1 MLGDDAGAA
10 PPIKGV
16 CRSASIALRKANL
29 AKETGDEDEELAQ
42 LRSFNRTV
50 VNVLRLHPM
59 YARKKQ
65 DEEVAGLDAKLPEV
79 HRRMEALGGKIAP
92 PAENIAEA
100 AASVAAARLVA
111 GGGKVSLLER
121 RRLSRASSRA
131 GSRAGSR
138 APSAAPS
145 RDTSP
150 DRARSANPAAAGT
163 GTHTPHYVVTDLSR
177 RLAAMEQSDKARVAR
192 EAETEA
198 RMAELA
204 RRADDAEAA
213 ARRADARAETAETL
227 VWELQE
233 ALQALSPA
241 LEGSSETEK
250 NATAWIS
257 RADRLEA
264 LIREVD
270 ERAARRAEDF
280 ARKPSS
286 PTAGRLADLEAQVLP
301 TRVAELEQRV
311 AELAEVSAVG
321 TSKARAGKETRAEGS
336 PQGAS
341 DAARSPGEPFS
352 AEVRDLRERVARLEH
367 VDVGSAEW
375 AHAAEAK
382 AAAAIARVDALEK
395 AVDAAA
401 KASASR
407 PPPEE
412 ASDAV
417 TRAAVASL
425 QVRVRR
431 AEAAAAEA
439 MELAATTSPGTAR
452 AKSAVPELRNRV
464 TDVEVGV
471 EAASARVS
479 EVETRVNRLSSAAHE
494 HEGLEARLAAKLAAA
509 ARDAAREAT
518 ASSAHLPKPSD
529 RAPIT
534 SDRVDSGVHLE
545 DTVES
550 LRQARAVDQ
559 ARVAELEGSVA
570 SAVSAMET
578 LRDVVAE
585 VEARHR
591 ESAAKQADAVGEV
604 VAAMGGA
611 VSALPKLDRRMQ
623 ALEDARAE
631 HAEALATA
639 AARVAALEADTETAA
654 RLSSK
659 LAERARTAK
668 ADLGELKE
676 TVRRSVSADAVK
688 TLVAA
693 VSGKVSRLAQETA
706 DTVDAM
712 KREQKRAE
720 KASRDARPATGRAA
734 EAEKE
739 MRETRARA
747 EKAASM
753 AERASESAESAS
765 AAAKKARGLAETAAA
780 APARFAGELADTV
793 ESLREARAM
802 DTAAAAELERRV
814 RELETARGVERAAA
828 PASPTLESLE
838 RASKSRRRK
847 DPVGTAGT
855 SSSPSS
861 SGAASPKS
869 EEAPGAN
876 GTRVETET
884 PRPDLEPRVEAL
896 GAAVAAAAEGI
907 KALRERLEALVESRN
922 EDWLAGNLRG
932 DSGGPSAVAPNAAAF
947 GAAEAA
953 AGAAE
958 TLAEAVARLHARMAA
973 VEAAAAAGTAT
984 DAKAGAGAGAGES
997 RELVNPSDASR
1008 DRSGEGAG
1016 GDTAGNGGSGAPGGD
1031 PAKASEDSTLP
1042 AIAPDASSSSA
1053 GAAAGESAE
1062 PSDADLV
1069 HRARLAASIARR
1081 AVRDEAARL
1090 GITLGGGDASD
1101 ADADGLA
1108 PEDVSA
1114 ELSRRA
1120 DEANA
1125 ADRELAAELA
1135 TVCALVEKEEAR
1147 RETLRVALVSAGDAS
1162 SGETESGEADDAVA
1176 VAARREWATCM
1187 EAQLRRLR
1195 AAARE
1200 AEARNAAA
1208 AEELAQ
1214 RPGGLGSRSGAMR
1227 AARAAAERREAAI
1240 ADRLARVAR
1249 RVDAAFGP
1257 EMDAVESFDK
1267 ENAFSRGRRPA
1278 PWGAG
1283 PGLKGTSIGSKGPST
1298 RHSGSRVD
1306 VALSA
1311 LERRVDALAR
1321 AAASGAP
1328 MPGAFASGDPSTRQ
1342 APRDAVP
1349 EGGALEIKSLRQM
1362 LRRAQ
1367 TELGALSGRVEAVEA
1382 KVREAGRLERDLR
1395 TARLTEKRA
1404 DALSSLSS
1412 NVAADAA
1419 RASERAAAAARDAA
1433 ALRAQYAEVADSV
1446 ASQRDSLRN
1455 MGLKVDGLARDVDV
1469 SAKSAEAA
1477 ADRARGQARSANA
1490 SAKSAEARTVAL
1502 AGALGRV
1509 ARHVGLRGVGDALR
1523 TGVLWE
1529 DLGAEGS
1536 REARE
1541 REDAEDR
1548 FEITAFANEGA

>member
-1 MLGDDAGAA
+1 MLGDDAGAP

-79 HRRMEALGGKIAP
+79 HRRMEALGGKVAP
-92 PAENIAEA
+92 PAENISEA

-121 RRLSRASSRA
+121 RRQSRAS
-131 GSRAGSR
+131 SRAGSR

-145 RDTSP
+145 RDASP
-150 DRARSANPAAAGT
+150 DRARSSAGT
-163 GTHTPHYVVTDLSR
+163 ETHTPHYVVTDLSR

-213 ARRADARAETAETL
+213 ARRADTRAETAETL

-241 LEGSSETEK
+241 LEGSSETEN
-250 NATAWIS
+250 NATAWTS

-311 AELAEVSAVG
+311 AELAEVSAVDS
-321 TSKARAGKETRAEGS
+321 SKARAGKETRADGS
-336 PQGAS
+336 PERPS

-382 AAAAIARVDALEK
+382 AAAALARVDALEK

-407 PPPEE
+407 PAPEE
-412 ASDAV
+412 ASDAD

-479 EVETRVNRLSSAAHE
+479 DVETRVNQLSSAAHQ

-518 ASSAHLPKPSD
+518 ASSAPLPKPSGD
-529 RAPIT
+529 AA
-534 SDRVDSGVHLE
+534 SDRVDPGRHLE

-659 LAERARTAK
+659 LAERARAAK

-720 KASRDARPATGRAA
+720 KATRDARPASGRAA

-739 MRETRARA
+739 TRETRALA

-765 AAAKKARGLAETAAA
+765 AAAKKARALAETAAA

-814 RELETARGVERAAA
+814 RELEAARGVERAAA

-838 RASKSRRRK
+838 RARKSRRRK

-869 EEAPGAN
+869 DEAPGAN
-876 GTRVETET
+876 GARAETET

-907 KALRERLEALVESRN
+907 KALRERLEALVESKN
-922 EDWLAGNLRG
+922 EDWLVGNLRG
-932 DSGGPSAVAPNAAAF
+932 DSGGPSAAAPNAAAF

-984 DAKAGAGAGAGES
+984 DAKAGSGAGAD
-997 RELVNPSDASR
+997 ELIGSGNPSDASR

-1016 GDTAGNGGSGAPGGD
+1016 GDTAGNGCSGAPGGD
-1031 PAKASEDSTLP
+1031 PAKASKDSTLP
-1042 AIAPDASSSSA
+1042 AIAPEASSSEA

-1090 GITLGGGDASD
+1090 GITLGGGDAGD

-1147 RETLRVALVSAGDAS
+1147 RETLRVALASAENAS
-1162 SGETESGEADDAVA
+1162 PGGTESGEADDAVA

-1208 AEELAQ
+1208 AQELAQ

-1227 AARAAAERREAAI
+1227 AVRAAAERREAAI

-1257 EMDAVESFDK
+1257 EMDAVESFGK
-1267 ENAFSRGRRPA
+1267 ENAFRRGSRPA

-1283 PGLKGTSIGSKGPST
+1283 PGLKGTSIGSKGTST
-1298 RHSGSRVD
+1298 KHTGGHRVD
-1306 VALSA
+1306 SALSA

-1328 MPGAFASGDPSTRQ
+1328 MPGAFPSGDASATRP
-1342 APRDAVP
+1342 APRDAVW
-1349 EGGALEIKSLRQM
+1349 EGGALEVKSLRQM
-1362 LRRAQ
+1362 MRRAQ
-1367 TELGALSGRVEAVEA
+1367 TELGALSGRVEAVET

-1395 TARLTEKRA
+1395 TARLTDKRA
-1404 DALSSLSS
+1404 DALSSVSS

-1446 ASQRDSLRN
+1446 ASQREGLRN

-1536 REARE
+1536 REGRE

>member
-1 MLGDDAGAA
+1 
-10 PPIKGV
+10 
-16 CRSASIALRKANL
+16 
-29 AKETGDEDEELAQ
+29 
-42 LRSFNRTV
+42 
-50 VNVLRLHPM
+50 
-59 YARKKQ
+59 
-65 DEEVAGLDAKLPEV
+65 
-79 HRRMEALGGKIAP
+79 
-92 PAENIAEA
+92 
-100 AASVAAARLVA
+100 
-111 GGGKVSLLER
+111 
-121 RRLSRASSRA
+121 
-131 GSRAGSR
+131 
-138 APSAAPS
+138 
-145 RDTSP
+145 
-150 DRARSANPAAAGT
+150 
-163 GTHTPHYVVTDLSR
+163 
-177 RLAAMEQSDKARVAR
+177 
-192 EAETEA
+192 
-198 RMAELA
+198 
-204 RRADDAEAA
+204 
-213 ARRADARAETAETL
+213 
-227 VWELQE
+227 
-233 ALQALSPA
+233 
-241 LEGSSETEK
+241 
-250 NATAWIS
+250 
-257 RADRLEA
+257 
-264 LIREVD
+264 
-270 ERAARRAEDF
+270 
-280 ARKPSS
+280 
-286 PTAGRLADLEAQVLP
+286 
-301 TRVAELEQRV
+301 
-311 AELAEVSAVG
+311 
-321 TSKARAGKETRAEGS
+321 
-336 PQGAS
+336 
-341 DAARSPGEPFS
+341 
-352 AEVRDLRERVARLEH
+352 
-367 VDVGSAEW
+367 
-375 AHAAEAK
+375 
-382 AAAAIARVDALEK
+382 
-395 AVDAAA
+395 
-401 KASASR
+401 
-407 PPPEE
+407 
-412 ASDAV
+412 
-417 TRAAVASL
+417 
-425 QVRVRR
+425 
-431 AEAAAAEA
+431 
-439 MELAATTSPGTAR
+439 
-452 AKSAVPELRNRV
+452 
-464 TDVEVGV
+464 
-471 EAASARVS
+471 
-479 EVETRVNRLSSAAHE
+479 
-494 HEGLEARLAAKLAAA
+494 
-509 ARDAAREAT
+509 
-518 ASSAHLPKPSD
+518 
-529 RAPIT
+529 
-534 SDRVDSGVHLE
+534 
-545 DTVES
+545 
-550 LRQARAVDQ
+550 
-559 ARVAELEGSVA
+559 
-570 SAVSAMET
+570 MET

-659 LAERARTAK
+659 LAERARAAK

-720 KASRDARPATGRAA
+720 KATRDARPASGRAA

-739 MRETRARA
+739 TRETRALA

-765 AAAKKARGLAETAAA
+765 AAAKKARALAETAAA

-802 DTAAAAELERRV
+802 DTAAAEELERRV
-814 RELETARGVERAAA
+814 RELEAARGVERAAA

-838 RASKSRRRK
+838 RARKSRRRK

-869 EEAPGAN
+869 DEAPGAN
-876 GTRVETET
+876 GARAETET

-907 KALRERLEALVESRN
+907 KALRERLEALVESKN
-922 EDWLAGNLRG
+922 EDWLVGNLRG
-932 DSGGPSAVAPNAAAF
+932 DSGGHSAAAPNAAAF

-997 RELVNPSDASR
+997 SGSVKPSDASR

-1016 GDTAGNGGSGAPGGD
+1016 GDTAGNGCSGAPGGD
-1031 PAKASEDSTLP
+1031 PAKASKDSTLP
-1042 AIAPDASSSSA
+1042 AIAPDASSSEA

-1090 GITLGGGDASD
+1090 GITLGGGDAGD

-1147 RETLRVALVSAGDAS
+1147 RETLRVALVSAENAS
-1162 SGETESGEADDAVA
+1162 PGGTESGEADDAVA

-1267 ENAFSRGRRPA
+1267 ENAFRRGSRPA

-1283 PGLKGTSIGSKGPST
+1283 PGLKGTSIGSKGTST
-1298 RHSGSRVD
+1298 RHTGGHRVD
-1306 VALSA
+1306 SALSA

-1328 MPGAFASGDPSTRQ
+1328 MPGAFPSGDASATRP
-1342 APRDAVP
+1342 APRDAVF
-1349 EGGALEIKSLRQM
+1349 EGGFLEVKSLRQM
-1362 LRRAQ
+1362 MRRAQ
-1367 TELGALSGRVEAVEA
+1367 TELGALSGRVEAVET

-1404 DALSSLSS
+1404 DALSSVSS

-1446 ASQRDSLRN
+1446 ASQREGLRT

-1536 REARE
+1536 REGRE

-1548 FEITAFANEGA
+1548 FEITAFANDGA